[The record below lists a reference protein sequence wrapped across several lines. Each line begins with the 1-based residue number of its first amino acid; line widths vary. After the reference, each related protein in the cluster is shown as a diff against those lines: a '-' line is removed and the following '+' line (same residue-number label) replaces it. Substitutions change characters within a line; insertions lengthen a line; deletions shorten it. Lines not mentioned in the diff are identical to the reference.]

1 MWWIILFVILGLFLL
16 FRLVVFL
23 TGNWRATL
31 NRVITQ
37 YVAWKQTEPK
47 YSDKEIF
54 MSVLD
59 GRYPKPNK
67 DVGGLLARMYER
79 KNQIKLEVESE
90 IEGKMSILDKYSLPI
105 LIYTCLLIEE
115 NNYLNQKKSVEEL
128 LEPITQ
134 EVKRQGFSKYC

>member
-1 MWWIILFVILGLFLL
+1 MWWIILFIILGLFIL
-16 FRLVVFL
+16 FRIFVGL

-31 NRVITQ
+31 NQVITQ
-37 YVAWKQTEPK
+37 YIAWKQTESK

-54 MSVLD
+54 MAVLD
-59 GRYPKPNK
+59 GRYSKPNK
-67 DVGGLLARMYER
+67 DVGGLLGRMYER
-79 KNQIKLEVESE
+79 KNQIKFEIELEIESE
-90 IEGKMSILDKYSLPI
+90 MSVLNKYSLPI
-105 LIYTCLLIEE
+105 LIYTCLLVEE